1 MNNVRRFAVLAAGLL
16 AALLLIAAVDASP
29 ASASPPVTTSSDSVL
44 QNDSL
49 TVSGK
54 GCSVPEASPTTVQV
68 DLVNAFGD
76 DEFIDTMD
84 VASGNAL
91 PDASGDWSIS
101 IHVKATAQSG
111 PYDLFAAC
119 MNGRVPATWTLVFA
133 YADGLITVGPPTKTT
148 APAPAP
154 APTTAVVAK
163 APAALSSSSATHAR
177 TSAPARSSSA
187 PVSVAA
193 ASSVTAES
201 APASIGADGTTAP
214 GPTTSP
220 AVSTA
225 AIGLAVADQRVA
237 TTPSVLAHN
246 RSSDAGF
253 PGWTIAVIAG
263 VIVAAGASV
272 FLWRRRRGL
281 PG

>member
-1 MNNVRRFAVLAAGLL
+1 
-16 AALLLIAAVDASP
+16 
-29 ASASPPVTTSSDSVL
+29 
-44 QNDSL
+44 
-49 TVSGK
+49 
-54 GCSVPEASPTTVQV
+54 V

-154 APTTAVVAK
+154 TTAVVAK

-214 GPTTSP
+214 GPTMSS

-225 AIGLAVADQRVA
+225 ATGLVVADQQVA